1 MKIGRMYTRLRWER
15 PETSITV
22 TGALLAKYTTLA
34 YIRAE
39 RASMRA
45 TERNEAGEMY
55 ADIHA
60 EYYVRYLHDIRRG
73 DRLTEVSDEDTDSG
87 ALMEVTAVIA
97 NRRKGLKTV
106 ICDRVNL

>member
-15 PETSITV
+15 PQTSITG

-60 EYYVRYLHDIRRG
+60 EYNVRYLHDIRRG

>member
-15 PETSITV
+15 PQTSITG

-39 RASMRA
+39 RAAMRA

-55 ADIHA
+55 A

>member
-1 MKIGRMYTRLRWER
+1 MKIGRMYTRLRWDR
-15 PETSITV
+15 PKTSVTV
-22 TGALLAKYTTLA
+22 TGALLAKYTTLG
-34 YIRAE
+34 IIHAE

-55 ADIHA
+55 ADMHA

-73 DRLTEVSDEDTDSG
+73 DRLAEVSDADTDSG
-87 ALMEVTAVIA
+87 ALMEVTAVIS
-97 NRRKGLKTV
+97 NRRKGFKTI

>member
-15 PETSITV
+15 PKTSVTV
-22 TGALLAKYTTLA
+22 TGALLAKYTTLG
-34 YIRAE
+34 IIHTE

-55 ADIHA
+55 ADMHA
-60 EYYVRYLHDIRRG
+60 EYNVRYQHDIRRG
-73 DRLTEVSDEDTDSG
+73 DRLVECDEWGTENG
-87 ALMEVTAVIA
+87 AEMEVTAVIA
-97 NRRKGLKTV
+97 NRRKGFKTI

>member
-15 PETSITV
+15 PQTSITG

-97 NRRKGLKTV
+97 NRRKGLKP
-106 ICDRVNL
+106 

>member
-15 PETSITV
+15 PQTSITG
-22 TGALLAKYTTLA
+22 TGALLA